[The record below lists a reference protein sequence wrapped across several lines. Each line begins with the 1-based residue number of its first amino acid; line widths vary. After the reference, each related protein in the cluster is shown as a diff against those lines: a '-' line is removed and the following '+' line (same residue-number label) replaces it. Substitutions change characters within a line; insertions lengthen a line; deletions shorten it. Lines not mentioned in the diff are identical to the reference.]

1 MLQKGFVDILGRY
14 WLPVVSRL
22 SRLPVMNMKENLL
35 AEIQFLFW
43 NILVYVSDIL
53 IFVVKDISK

>member
-1 MLQKGFVDILGRY
+1 MLQKGFVDILGSY

-35 AEIQFLFW
+35 AKIQFLFW

-53 IFVVKDISK
+53 IFVVKDVSK

>member
-22 SRLPVMNMKENLL
+22 SWLPVMNIKENLL

-43 NILVYVSDIL
+43 NILVCVSDIL
-53 IFVVKDISK
+53 IFVVKDVSK